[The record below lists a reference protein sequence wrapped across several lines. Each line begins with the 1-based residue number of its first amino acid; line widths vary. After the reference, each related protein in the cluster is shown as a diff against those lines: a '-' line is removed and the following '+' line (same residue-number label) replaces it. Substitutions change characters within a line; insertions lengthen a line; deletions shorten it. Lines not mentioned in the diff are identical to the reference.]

1 MVPLRVKPQWLPTGG
16 TLGRRAGIA
25 NLISSF
31 DLTILQHKKST
42 QKEHSITGIVIT
54 TIACDCGSNNARN
67 TFTFRTV
74 EMRQSRVFLAI

>member
-31 DLTILQHKKST
+31 DLTILQHKKNP
-42 QKEHSITGIVIT
+42 QKKTVLLALLLPQSLVIVVIT
-54 TIACDCGSNNARN
+54 MPEIPLHS
-67 TFTFRTV
+67 
-74 EMRQSRVFLAI
+74 EL

>member
-1 MVPLRVKPQWLPTGG
+1 MGG

-42 QKEHSITGIVIT
+42 QKEHSITGIVIS
-54 TIACDCGSNNARN
+54 TITSALSTAA
-67 TFTFRTV
+67 
-74 EMRQSRVFLAI
+74 L